1 MRATIVALALL
12 VPALRQDQPDLLK
25 SCEALFDRLSS
36 LNPDDRAKAQA
47 ELVKLTSGKREFL
60 KTPIMAPAQVT
71 LALLGDEKAAK
82 EVVKILAE
90 DPGPLTRIAA
100 EAIGR
105 VGPDAASDRLLKLLE
120 HEDLKTAMAAARSL
134 SRAKGAAAGRS
145 LQQMA
150 ESIEKVRRKV
160 LAHYALELD
169 SPGHLPTLFAQAD
182 SAQQPVREAAWAAL
196 ANLPSAA
203 DDIRKRLREKDV
215 ESGYRTL
222 FEGQMVSDDVRDAF
236 GRQLVRA
243 GVYVGPDLVEL
254 ATHKI
259 KEISDWARQ
268 AAVDPALMRKCVLL
282 SSLIRRLAAY
292 DKEPD
297 EKKDP
302 IPALEAMLEA
312 QGVQGEGEK
321 LKDRLEACRSAWDR
335 MRPGILD
342 KDVNIAIDLGVAQLR
357 SRQLPDGSWK
367 YCICGSGNNETH
379 NNGTTALAIY
389 TLLKCDASVREKA
402 VTSGLDWLLGLALP
416 NHTYTVSLQAMA
428 FAEAIQMLTPPP
440 KAKIKIPPDDLAA
453 LNKYIPRL
461 RDCATWLVEAQ
472 THVSRGGYE
481 SGDWDYQK
489 PPATGMDNSNTQFA
503 VLGLRAAQNAGV
515 PIPERVWAKSLNH
528 WVLDQNK
535 DGSWPYRKDKT
546 NPNAGGSRSMSA
558 AGLYCSLVAKASLK
572 RKDPVL
578 LTGEE
583 PFKKGLE
590 HVKKDYPVP
599 ELAHDRSP
607 GHVHSPYY
615 DLYSLERAMMV
626 SKIEKLAD
634 RDWYREGALF
644 ILGNQGVQGEWIDAT
659 DTCFALLFL
668 KKAFVAVATGDK

>member
-236 GRQLVRA
+236 GRQLVA
-243 GVYVGPDLVEL
+243 
-254 ATHKI
+254 
-259 KEISDWARQ
+259 
-268 AAVDPALMRKCVLL
+268 PASTSAPTW
-282 SSLIRRLAAY
+282 SS
-292 DKEPD
+292 
-297 EKKDP
+297 
-302 IPALEAMLEA
+302 
-312 QGVQGEGEK
+312 
-321 LKDRLEACRSAWDR
+321 S
-335 MRPGILD
+335 RPT
-342 KDVNIAIDLGVAQLR
+342 R
-357 SRQLPDGSWK
+357 SRRSRTGR
-367 YCICGSGNNETH
+367 
-379 NNGTTALAIY
+379 A
-389 TLLKCDASVREKA
+389 R
-402 VTSGLDWLLGLALP
+402 
-416 NHTYTVSLQAMA
+416 
-428 FAEAIQMLTPPP
+428 
-440 KAKIKIPPDDLAA
+440 
-453 LNKYIPRL
+453 PR
-461 RDCATWLVEAQ
+461 
-472 THVSRGGYE
+472 
-481 SGDWDYQK
+481 
-489 PPATGMDNSNTQFA
+489 
-503 VLGLRAAQNAGV
+503 
-515 PIPERVWAKSLNH
+515 
-528 WVLDQNK
+528 
-535 DGSWPYRKDKT
+535 
-546 NPNAGGSRSMSA
+546 
-558 AGLYCSLVAKASLK
+558 
-572 RKDPVL
+572 
-578 LTGEE
+578 
-583 PFKKGLE
+583 
-590 HVKKDYPVP
+590 
-599 ELAHDRSP
+599 
-607 GHVHSPYY
+607 
-615 DLYSLERAMMV
+615 
-626 SKIEKLAD
+626 
-634 RDWYREGALF
+634 
-644 ILGNQGVQGEWIDAT
+644 
-659 DTCFALLFL
+659 
-668 KKAFVAVATGDK
+668 